1 MNTEVALKQSA
12 SKRNLIKNRKIVIVI
27 LIVLFLTCLL
37 SLFAVYYYFS
47 WAGDSRM
54 PTWSPDGRFIAYK
67 FDNLLFSHIIVMD
80 SDGDNRRIVGTC
92 EGAKSPVWSPDSTK
106 IAFNCIIGYGPA
118 PLYTRY
124 QSIVIVG
131 ADGSNRTQLI
141 YGDFSNHSQQWS
153 PDGDAMVFVSNR
165 DAEDPGPMDLMD
177 WDIYLHSFSNG
188 NISRLTDSR
197 FPDIHP
203 AWSPEG
209 ATIAYVSDIF
219 GNGGTPVTVNG
230 SEASGGLLTII
241 NRKGEQLHELNGGG
255 TSLSWSPDGSQI
267 SFSNHQRIYSIE
279 VDSGKRTQLTSSD
292 RNCCPRSPTFS
303 PDGNRVAF
311 SDKHDHD
318 DDSEIYIINIAQG
331 STFQLTSN
339 ETTDASPAW
348 SPDGSKIAFQSES
361 DRGSRW
367 QIYTIAPDGSDLNC
381 MTCMLWD

>member
-1 MNTEVALKQSA
+1 MSNEVAPNQSA

-27 LIVLFLTCLL
+27 VIMVFSTCLL
-37 SLFAVYYYFS
+37 SLLAVNYYFT

-54 PTWSPDGRFIAYK
+54 PAWSPDGRFIAYK

-80 SDGDNRRIVGTC
+80 SDGENKRIVARC

-124 QSIVIVG
+124 YSIVIVG

-141 YGDFSNHSQQWS
+141 YGNFSNHSQQWS

-165 DAEDPGPMDLMD
+165 DARDPSTMDPMN
-177 WDIYLHSFSNG
+177 WDVYLYSFNSG
-188 NISRLTDSR
+188 NIARLTNSL
-197 FPDIHP
+197 FPNIHP

-209 ATIAYVSDIF
+209 TMIAYVLDTQ
-219 GNGGTPVTVNG
+219 GDGGTPVTVNG
-230 SEASGGLLTII
+230 SEASGGLLRII
-241 NRKGEQLHELNGGG
+241 NRKGDLLHELKGSG
-255 TSLSWSPDGSQI
+255 TSLSWSSDGSLI
-267 SFSNHQRIYSIE
+267 SFSNGQRVYSIE
-279 VDSGKRTQLTSSD
+279 VDSGKRTQLTPSD

-311 SDKHDHD
+311 SDNHDHD
-318 DDSEIYIINIAQG
+318 DDSEIYIVNIAEG

-339 ETTDASPAW
+339 ETADAFPAW
-348 SPDGSKIAFQSES
+348 SPDGTEIAFQSEP

-367 QIYTIAPDGSDLNC
+367 QIYTIAPDGSKLNC
-381 MTCMLWD
+381 LTCMLWD